1 MSRRPPR
8 NTPDPIDKHVGAR
21 VRARRAGMRISQSKL
36 GDAIGVTFQQVQKY
50 ENGANRIGASNLYKI
65 ARELSVDVGYFFD
78 GISEDMYEA
87 SLSDPYGLQEGPAT
101 PYEADPLA
109 SKSSLALI
117 HDFQRIQDP
126 VLRQRMG
133 QFMKSLADNLDE
145 TIISL
150 EEITPAEETAS
161 FPSSPEE
168 TLYKFDT
175 N

>member
-101 PYEADPLA
+101 PYEADP
-109 SKSSLALI
+109 
-117 HDFQRIQDP
+117 
-126 VLRQRMG
+126 
-133 QFMKSLADNLDE
+133 
-145 TIISL
+145 
-150 EEITPAEETAS
+150 
-161 FPSSPEE
+161 
-168 TLYKFDT
+168 
-175 N
+175 